1 MIARKRYLAMV
12 VAEMEM
18 QPRAVGASPVEEAL
32 ACFLPGVPLE
42 GIPTLSRRRV
52 LRSNADEFG

>member
-12 VAEMEM
+12 VAETEME
-18 QPRAVGASPVEEAL
+18 PPCGWASPAEEAL

>member
-42 GIPTLSRRRV
+42 GIR
-52 LRSNADEFG
+52 